1 MRKEKFLSMKK
12 LVKKYVKQENTLRPY
27 CSCSCGCECRPYEDV
42 NSERIDSK
50 IYSATT
56 SGF

>member
-1 MRKEKFLSMKK
+1 MKK
-12 LVKKYVKQENTLRPY
+12 LVKKYIKQENTLRPY